1 MSYISNK
8 FRKVYINTTNII
20 KFFNFLHKPMFE
32 LFCTFKYQRTGEQ
45 FQPKER
51 EGERGGS
58 KFKLENVWM
67 KNNQI
72 ITRG

>member
-1 MSYISNK
+1 
-8 FRKVYINTTNII
+8 
-20 KFFNFLHKPMFE
+20 MFE